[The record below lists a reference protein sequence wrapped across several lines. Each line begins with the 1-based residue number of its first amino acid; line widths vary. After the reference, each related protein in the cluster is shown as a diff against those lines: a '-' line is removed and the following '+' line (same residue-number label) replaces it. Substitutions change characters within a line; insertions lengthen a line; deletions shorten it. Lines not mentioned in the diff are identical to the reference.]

1 MSYNR
6 EISESIFKLF
16 NSNKEYQLF
25 ADILTA
31 VHVDNNKLFQS
42 IVTTTNIR

>member
-6 EISESIFKLF
+6 EISECIFVLF
-16 NSNKEYQLF
+16 NNNDEFKEF

-31 VHVDNNKLFQS
+31 VHVDNNIFF
-42 IVTTTNIR
+42 TNIVIIH